1 MTSTPAATH
10 IVRSGL
16 LMTAILIGNSVFAEP
31 ILVDCSAG
39 QSLNRTLSHLD
50 KRTPAVI
57 KVKGTCTEYVRVK
70 GFDDLTL
77 RGLNGAKLIQP
88 DTLPPPSFSA
98 VLLIG
103 ASRRVTIE
111 GLKVSAT
118 TAQNGIGIGQASSGI
133 RLRNLTLEGGGSAL
147 SSSRRAR
154 YRWRA

>member
-1 MTSTPAATH
+1 M
-10 IVRSGL
+10 
-16 LMTAILIGNSVFAEP
+16 
-31 ILVDCSAG
+31 
-39 QSLNRTLSHLD
+39 
-50 KRTPAVI
+50 I